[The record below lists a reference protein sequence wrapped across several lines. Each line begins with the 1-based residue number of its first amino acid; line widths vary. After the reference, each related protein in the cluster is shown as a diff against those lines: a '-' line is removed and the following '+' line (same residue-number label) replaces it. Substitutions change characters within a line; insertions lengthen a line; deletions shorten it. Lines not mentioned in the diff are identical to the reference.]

1 MKINIKILPKYAYLS
16 SSLVAFT
23 FFLYFSYKAII
34 AYLIHQELYGSG
46 MDILVSLRIALA
58 GIMALLLMLF
68 FQFLKIKDFK
78 SQRTILRGIFISW
91 STLFVIFIVIDL
103 ELISF
108 TILSGFAALIN
119 LLSLFTLVDLIKE
132 ERNTLTDKEIYLLQK
147 LAKKK

>member
-1 MKINIKILPKYAYLS
+1 MKINIKILPKYGYLS
-16 SSLVAFT
+16 SSLVAFI

-68 FQFLKIKDFK
+68 FQFLKIKDFR

-103 ELISF
+103 ELILF

-119 LLSLFTLVDLIKE
+119 LLSLFTLVDLINE
-132 ERNTLTDKEIYLLQK
+132 ERNTLTDKEIYFLQK

>member
-16 SSLVAFT
+16 SSLVAFI

-68 FQFLKIKDFK
+68 FQFLKIKDFR

-103 ELISF
+103 ELILF

-119 LLSLFTLVDLIKE
+119 LLSLFTLVDLINE

>member
-16 SSLVAFT
+16 SSLVAFI
-23 FFLYFSYKAII
+23 FFLYFSYKAIM

-91 STLFVIFIVIDL
+91 STLFVIFVVIDL

>member
-16 SSLVAFT
+16 SSLVAFI

-108 TILSGFAALIN
+108 TLLAGFAALIN
-119 LLSLFTLVDLIKE
+119 LLSVFTLVDLINE
-132 ERNTLTDKEIYLLQK
+132 ESNTLTDKEIYCFK
-147 LAKKK
+147 N

>member
-16 SSLVAFT
+16 SSLVAFI
-23 FFLYFSYKAII
+23 FFFYFSYKAII

-58 GIMALLLMLF
+58 GIMALLLMLL

>member
-16 SSLVAFT
+16 SSLVAFI

-147 LAKKK
+147 LAKKN

>member
-1 MKINIKILPKYAYLS
+1 MEFLYNQRFETIELEANNDWLHVKLNRPKSKNALS
-16 SSLVAFT
+16 SIMITELINLISLAKT
-23 FFLYFSYKAII
+23 
-34 AYLIHQELYGSG
+34 Q
-46 MDILVSLRIALA
+46 
-58 GIMALLLMLF
+58 
-68 FQFLKIKDFK
+68 QF
-78 SQRTILRGIFISW
+78 LRGIFISW

>member
-1 MKINIKILPKYAYLS
+1 MKLNIKILPKYAYLS
-16 SSLVAFT
+16 SSLVAFI

>member
-16 SSLVAFT
+16 SSLVAFI
-23 FFLYFSYKAII
+23 FFLFFSYKAII

>member
-1 MKINIKILPKYAYLS
+1 
-16 SSLVAFT
+16 
-23 FFLYFSYKAII
+23 
-34 AYLIHQELYGSG
+34 

-58 GIMALLLMLF
+58 GIMALLLMLL

>member
-16 SSLVAFT
+16 SSLVAFI

-58 GIMALLLMLF
+58 GIMALFLMLF
-68 FQFLKIKDFK
+68 FQFLKIKDFR

-103 ELISF
+103 ELILF

-119 LLSLFTLVDLIKE
+119 LLSLFTLVDLINE

>member
-16 SSLVAFT
+16 SSLVAFI

-91 STLFVIFIVIDL
+91 SALFVIFIVIDL

>member
-16 SSLVAFT
+16 SSLVAFI

-34 AYLIHQELYGSG
+34 AYLIHKELYGSG

>member
-16 SSLVAFT
+16 SSLVAFI
-23 FFLYFSYKAII
+23 FFLYFSYKAIM

>member
-1 MKINIKILPKYAYLS
+1 MKINIKILPKYGYLS
-16 SSLVAFT
+16 SSLVAFI

-68 FQFLKIKDFK
+68 FQFLKIKDFR

-103 ELISF
+103 ELILF

-119 LLSLFTLVDLIKE
+119 LLSLFTLVDLINE

>member
-16 SSLVAFT
+16 SSLVAFI
-23 FFLYFSYKAII
+23 FFLYFSYKAIV

>member
-16 SSLVAFT
+16 SSLVAFI

-91 STLFVIFIVIDL
+91 STLFVIFVVIDL

>member
-16 SSLVAFT
+16 SSLVAFI

-91 STLFVIFIVIDL
+91 STLFVIFIIINL
-103 ELISF
+103 ELIAF

>member
-119 LLSLFTLVDLIKE
+119 LLSLFTLVNLIKE

>member
-1 MKINIKILPKYAYLS
+1 MKLNIKILPKYAYLS

-119 LLSLFTLVDLIKE
+119 LLSLFTLVNLIKE

>member
-91 STLFVIFIVIDL
+91 SALFVIFIVIDL

-119 LLSLFTLVDLIKE
+119 LLSLFTLVNLIKE

>member
-16 SSLVAFT
+16 SSLVAFI

>member
-1 MKINIKILPKYAYLS
+1 MKINIRILPKYAYLS

>member
-16 SSLVAFT
+16 SSLVAFI

-34 AYLIHQELYGSG
+34 AYLIHKELNGSG